1 MSRRWRDVLCAAGY
15 MVIFALCMGLLAW
28 RAWSVPGIQGGTA
41 EPVERTLVLPVEKD
55 AWADNRVEI
64 DAVIP
69 EPEPTDWHNEATY
82 IARTLYGEARG
93 CSAYEQE
100 QVAWCILN
108 RVDDERFPDSIQ
120 EVVTQRGQ
128 FYGYSPEHPVWDS
141 LYALAW
147 DVLDRWEKEKTG
159 EESGRNLGREYLY
172 FSGYNGKNH
181 FRTES

>member
-1 MSRRWRDVLCAAGY
+1 MNWKRGILCAAGY

-41 EPVERTLVLPVEKD
+41 EPVERTLVLPVDKD
-55 AWADNRVEI
+55 AWVE
-64 DAVIP
+64 P
-69 EPEPTDWHNEATY
+69 EPEPELTDWHEEAEY

-108 RVDDERFPDSIQ
+108 RVDDSRFPGTVQ
-120 EVVTQRGQ
+120 EVVMQPGQ

-147 DVLDRWEKEKTG
+147 DVLDRWQAEKTG
-159 EESGRNLGREYLY
+159 EESGRNLGPEYLF
-172 FSGYNGKNH
+172 FSGDGTHNY
-181 FRTES
+181 FR